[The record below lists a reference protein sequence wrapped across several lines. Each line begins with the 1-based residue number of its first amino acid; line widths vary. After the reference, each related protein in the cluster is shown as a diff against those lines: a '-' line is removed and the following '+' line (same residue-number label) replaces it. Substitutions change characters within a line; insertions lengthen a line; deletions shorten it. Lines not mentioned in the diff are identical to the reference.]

1 MRTREITSHELENIK
16 NYGICLVFFY
26 RNNCKDSQVVRQEIE
41 KISEEG
47 LYYGGFNFNIEQD
60 IELAK
65 SFGVDSTPTLL
76 VLKGNEILGR
86 ETTLR
91 DSDKIAEWAHFS
103 VIMGW

>member
-1 MRTREITSHELENIK
+1 MRTRDITADELRNIG
-16 NYGICLVFFY
+16 NYGIVLVFFY
-26 RNNCKDSQVVRQEIE
+26 RDNCTESQKVKGEIE

-47 LYYGGFNFNIEQD
+47 LYFNGVTFNIDRD

-65 SFGVDSTPTLL
+65 TFNVDSTPTLL
-76 VLKGNEILGR
+76 IVKGNEILGR